1 MKVSIITCCF
11 NSKSTIKNSLDSV
24 AGQSWQNIEH
34 IIIDGKSTDGTLD
47 IIQSYNN
54 NKIKYTSELDLGI
67 YDAMNKGINLATGDI
82 IGTLNSDDR
91 LYHENVISEIVK
103 IFKSDPEVMCLYG
116 NVVFINSNGNI
127 VRNWISEPFVTGLF
141 EKSWTPAHPT
151 FYCKRSVFENFG
163 VYKTDYYIAAD
174 VELMFRLLEINKLKS
189 FYFNSILVEMLIGGR
204 STKNLMSTLIISREM
219 LRVFQDNGRKLN
231 FIKYIYHKV
240 KKVSQF
246 NLKYFLNF
254 KFLYL

>member
-1 MKVSIITCCF
+1 MKVSIITCSF

-24 AGQSWQNIEH
+24 AFQSWQNIEH
-34 IIIDGKSTDGTLD
+34 VIIDGKSTDGTLD
-47 IIQSYNN
+47 IIKSYNN
-54 NKIKYTSELDLGI
+54 TKIKCKSEADFGI

-91 LYHENVISEIVK
+91 LYHENVISEIVE
-103 IFKSDPEVMCLYG
+103 IFESDSEIMCLYG
-116 NVVFINSNGNI
+116 NVIFINSNGNI
-127 VRNWISEPFVTGLF
+127 VRNWISSQFVTGLF

-174 VELMFRLLEINKLKS
+174 VELMFRLLEIHKLKS
-189 FYFNSILVEMLIGGR
+189 FYFNSVLVEMLIGGR
-204 STKNLMSTLIISREM
+204 STKNLMSTIIISREM
-219 LRVFQDNGRKLN
+219 LRVFHDNGRKLN
-231 FIKYIYHKV
+231 FIKYVFHKF

-246 NLKYFLNF
+246 KLKYFLNF
-254 KFLYL
+254 RFF